1 MYEKKLV
8 ALHQLQAELGDVL
21 DEDLQTDLMAGIA
34 DIRNQLYVAQ
44 RHCHDIMRS
53 DADKEAL
60 EEKDAEQVN
69 VDIQHQLKGFH
80 LNLLFS

>member
-1 MYEKKLV
+1 MHEEKLI
-8 ALHQLQAELGDVL
+8 ALQQLRAELGDVL

-44 RHCHDIMRS
+44 RHFHDIMRS

-60 EEKDAEQVN
+60 LEKDAEQVN
-69 VDIQHQLKGFH
+69 FDI
-80 LNLLFS
+80 